1 MIWFFFFCFFVFVFF
16 FLNVVSANVLNGKGT
31 ILEQNVS

>member
-1 MIWFFFFCFFVFVFF
+1 MVFFFFVFLFLFFF

>member
-1 MIWFFFFCFFVFVFF
+1 MVFF
-16 FLNVVSANVLNGKGT
+16 FLFLFFFFLNLVFANVLNGKGT